1 VAIATCQLR
10 ELLPSHDEKSRESTM
25 VIATQILEKVRTL
38 AKTLN
43 FAVSINLTVAI
54 LLPNYAKMRP

>member
-1 VAIATCQLR
+1 
-10 ELLPSHDEKSRESTM
+10 LLPSHDEKSRESTM

-54 LLPNYAKMRP
+54 LLPIYAKMWA